1 MFPARSGFSVPVASR
16 QSFPVIFLIVSLVL
30 GSLINSFPDETALIN
45 ITDVTSNCSGAA
57 IAAAISLESDAL
69 PPAPFSMS
77 TTLALVFALLFPVI
91 FNFLK
96 QSQFESITSGK
107 TLLPIYNHVSGQV
120 LSFSSCEFL
129 RHFLQFPQ
137 ADNFVKACNLTEET
151 CNMHEKIYTPLNLLC
166 SNSSLDQT
174 TIFDT
179 LHTLPN
185 ISFVLLGAST
195 VSLIINYLKPKASAA
210 PLNPYQTA
218 EQCGHHYFPIV
229 KKEVIAEAA
238 TAEDTA
244 EDQDETRPKNLKEEG
259 DIHSFER
266 GKIKLCN
273 LQYFKFVLLVIYV
286 LAIWYYIWQSLYFHK
301 LPEMAL
307 SYSQGVLIQICVHY
321 ASSKKD
327 LNFLFPLQP
336 PSLSPSSPP
345 LPAVNNQQQVNI

>member
-1 MFPARSGFSVPVASR
+1 
-16 QSFPVIFLIVSLVL
+16 
-30 GSLINSFPDETALIN
+30 
-45 ITDVTSNCSGAA
+45 
-57 IAAAISLESDAL
+57 
-69 PPAPFSMS
+69 
-77 TTLALVFALLFPVI
+77 
-91 FNFLK
+91 
-96 QSQFESITSGK
+96 
-107 TLLPIYNHVSGQV
+107 
-120 LSFSSCEFL
+120 
-129 RHFLQFPQ
+129 
-137 ADNFVKACNLTEET
+137 
-151 CNMHEKIYTPLNLLC
+151 MHEKIYTPLNLLC

-195 VSLIINYLKPKASAA
+195 VSLIINYLKPRASAA

-218 EQCGHHYFPIV
+218 EQRGHHYFPIV

-244 EDQDETRPKNLKEEG
+244 EDQDEARPKNLKEER

-327 LNFLFPLQP
+327 LNFLFPLEP